1 MLDTTKKDKER
12 LEIRKKIANDE
23 LRRLKNAISR
33 LKIRQA
39 QIKEI
44 LKDE

>member
-1 MLDTTKKDKER
+1 METTEKDKER
-12 LEIRKKIANDE
+12 LEIRKKIAKDE
-23 LRRLKNAISR
+23 LRRLKNAMSR